1 MYSNN
6 SSFPRTRHLLA
17 HDFSGSTWNNDKYF
31 ETVKNIYYNSPVPF
45 TDIILWDSQVEVV
58 SPSRYEHL
66 LNIKE
71 GDGGTYPHV
80 IIDWMI
86 RNRFN
91 GDVVLITDGQI
102 PISHVESL
110 DQKLEEAKGKIDI
123 SFIKCYLIQTE
134 TKKIDTTVIAPFIR
148 RIPNEVI
155 LYGEDIEPQVITTGK
170 QTQEELIETIRS
182 IKTIDE
188 FQDQSNSVF
197 SNVVTK
203 MMGKPCNVEIR
214 DEILKLQQRLIL
226 ELRLPPKNFDMTAF
240 LNAFKNHD
248 LEQMKQMSQN
258 LNQLYLNQHQNMT
271 WPSMIFHLL
280 RMTNGSLNQVYSVH
294 ALGTGFQAD
303 RIRRADVAEHFEAAE
318 TESTNCEADFIC
330 PITYEE
336 ESDVVLLVKKP
347 TNPLLAGLEHNTV
360 NEIIT
365 CPLAALKHKEFLQSF
380 IDHVDHPISLSAM
393 KYAQDSNHPIKVSP
407 LSRAPVIGGLC
418 LGAAED
424 HAKATNWTFANLMT
438 GGKKVGNMD
447 QWLAL
452 LWYLVEM
459 NQIPYL
465 APILPK
471 LREHMIY
478 RLHNH
483 HGTATLT
490 GIPFICQTSL
500 PVGICCWFSLNIDPH
515 RFLIA
520 HSAEVPVFIKMA
532 KLAGYPI
539 EDRVIRTAL
548 LVSTEDRIKHMDES
562 FLPLVTK
569 AAFRTSKNYPNVI
582 IDGQLTD
589 EERKNALNKLPF
601 TFSEIPEDVLRIVVY
616 HLIGGKGNDN
626 VPYVNWAYGL
636 EPCKMPPIPI
646 CPTTLRP
653 FLLVPPSF
661 TPWPKAAV
669 DSFCPEKQ
677 LINCHAQYINYV
689 NKYQKFPTKNELA
702 EFCMKM
708 LVPKKR
714 PTLPAQID
722 QFIDCVVDGYNE
734 VFAVKDVTPKDFIKI
749 TTSTVWMTARI
760 QQEQRYYESQNI
772 KLPEDSYKFFIDRIR
787 RR

>member
-1 MYSNN
+1 MSYNN

-80 IIDWMI
+80 IIDWMLK
-86 RNRFN
+86 NNFN

-102 PISHVESL
+102 PVSHVESL
-110 DQKLEEAKGKIDI
+110 DKILDESKGKIKI

-155 LYGEDIEPQVITTGK
+155 YFGEKEEPQIITTGK
-170 QTQEELIETIRS
+170 QTQEELIETIKS
-182 IKTIDE
+182 IKTIEE
-188 FQDQSNSVF
+188 FEDQSTSVF

-203 MMGKPCNVEIR
+203 MMGKPANIEIR
-214 DEILKLQQRLIL
+214 DEILRLQKRLIFQ
-226 ELRLPPKNFDMTAF
+226 LRLPPKNFDMQAF
-240 LNAFKNHD
+240 LEAFKNHD
-248 LEQMKQMSQN
+248 LEKMKQLSLN
-258 LNQLYLNQHQNMT
+258 LNQLYLQQHQNMV
-271 WPSMIFHLL
+271 WPSLIFHLL
-280 RMTNGSLNQVYSVH
+280 RMTNGSLDKVYSVH

-303 RIRRADVAEHFEAAE
+303 RIRRADVAEHFEATE
-318 TESTNCEADFIC
+318 TESTNCDADFVC

-347 TNPLLAGLEHNTV
+347 TNPLLAGIDHDIV
-360 NEIIT
+360 NDIIT
-365 CPLAALKHKEFLQSF
+365 CPLAALKYKEFIQSF
-380 IDHVDHPISLSAM
+380 IDHIDHPISLSAM
-393 KYAQDSNHPIKVSP
+393 KHAQDSNLPIKVSP
-407 LSRAPVIGGLC
+407 LTRAPIIGGLC

-424 HAKATNWTFANLMT
+424 HAKATNWTFANVMT

-447 QWLAL
+447 QWFAL

-465 APILPK
+465 NPILPK
-471 LREHMIY
+471 IREHMIF

-490 GIPFICQTSL
+490 GIPYICQTSL
-500 PVGICCWFSLNIDPH
+500 PVGICCWFSLNIDPN
-515 RFLIA
+515 RFLSA
-520 HSAEVPVFIKMA
+520 HSSEVPVFIKMA

-539 EDRVIRTAL
+539 EDSVIRNAL
-548 LVSTEDRIKHMDES
+548 IVSTEES
-562 FLPLVTK
+562 CKRMGSAILPHLINASYV
-569 AAFRTSKNYPNVI
+569 TSKNSPNVI
-582 IDGQLTD
+582 IDGKLSE
-589 EERKNALNKLPF
+589 EERKKALEELPLA
-601 TFSEIPEDVLRIVVY
+601 FSEVPVEIMRIVVN
-616 HLIGGKGNDN
+616 HIIGGKAKEEI
-626 VPYVNWAYGL
+626 PFVNWAYGL

-653 FLLVPPSF
+653 FLLVPPTF

-669 DSFCPEKQ
+669 ESFCPEPQ

-689 NKYQKFPTKNELA
+689 NKYRKFPSKAEFA

-708 LVPKKR
+708 LVPKKK

-734 VFAVKDVTPKDFIKI
+734 VFSLKSVSPDDFVKI
-749 TTSTVWMTARI
+749 TGSTIWMKTRI
-760 QQEQRYYESQNI
+760 EQEQKYYETQSI
-772 KLPEDSYKFFIDRIR
+772 KPPKGSYSYFLDRIR
-787 RR
+787 KH